1 MMVEKILSYRD
12 FISREKIIFKQ
23 TFSSVHSFHKV
34 SNNLKKKLIKTNNSK
49 KEISDFNKLV

>member
-1 MMVEKILSYRD
+1 MVEKILSYRD

-34 SNNLKKKLIKTNNSK
+34 SNNLKKKLIKTERFVNLK
-49 KEISDFNKLV
+49 DTLMEKQ